1 LNLDE
6 EIRWLWHE
14 QRLGWF
20 QTEMRA
26 LHAMESGRMGEQ
38 AAADANSDL
47 RRITLAQ
54 ITNLKHATTNQKQVC
69 KNGSCRWMMGV
80 G

>member
-1 LNLDE
+1 
-6 EIRWLWHE
+6 
-14 QRLGWF
+14 
-20 QTEMRA
+20 MRA

-54 ITNLKHATTNQKQVC
+54 ITILKHATTNQKQVC
-69 KNGSCRWMMGV
+69 KNDSCR
-80 G
+80 

>member
-1 LNLDE
+1 
-6 EIRWLWHE
+6 
-14 QRLGWF
+14 
-20 QTEMRA
+20 MRA

-69 KNGSCRWMMGV
+69 KNGSCR
-80 G
+80 